1 MKEAEKVLHAAQ
13 GFAASIV
20 ETVRE
25 PLLVLDDLLRVIS
38 ANRSFYQM
46 FQVTPREVEQQ
57 LLYHLCGGAWNIPA
71 LRALLEDILPKRTSF
86 QDFVVDKVFPHVGRK
101 VLMLNGRRL
110 EQESTQPGRILL
122 AFEETRGEAESGRE
136 QQ

>member
-1 MKEAEKVLHAAQ
+1 
-13 GFAASIV
+13 V

-25 PLLVLDDLLRVIS
+25 PLLVLDDLLRVVS

-46 FQVTPREVEQQ
+46 FHVTPREVEQQ
-57 LLYHLCGGAWNIPA
+57 LLYHLCGGAWDIPD

-110 EQESTQPGRILL
+110 EQESAQPGRILL
-122 AFEETRGEAESGRE
+122 AFEETRGAKESGRE